1 MQTIQSKDMIFL
13 IFIILKRLL
22 FFQDEIVA
30 QYVLIGYD
38 LLIGISDYQ
47 LVGKVMPESLKS
59 ALPIMEQVEEEL
71 TMLLGNE
78 NQDSYGRL

>member
-1 MQTIQSKDMIFL
+1 MIFL

-78 NQDSYGRL
+78 NQDSYGRF

>member
-1 MQTIQSKDMIFL
+1 M
-13 IFIILKRLL
+13 
-22 FFQDEIVA
+22 
-30 QYVLIGYD
+30 
-38 LLIGISDYQ
+38 LIGISDYQ

>member
-1 MQTIQSKDMIFL
+1 MIFL

-59 ALPIMEQVEEEL
+59 ALPIMEQVEEVL

>member
-1 MQTIQSKDMIFL
+1 MIFL

-78 NQDSYGRL
+78 N

>member
-1 MQTIQSKDMIFL
+1 MIFL

>member
-1 MQTIQSKDMIFL
+1 MIFL

-38 LLIGISDYQ
+38 LLIGIRDYQ

>member
-1 MQTIQSKDMIFL
+1 MIFL

-59 ALPIMEQVEEEL
+59 ALPIMEQVEGEL